1 MDGVHD
7 LGGVEGFGAIGH
19 RVNTVTY
26 KPYFEESWEH
36 LPYCLAFIAF
46 GPANLFRLDEARYAS
61 ERIEPVQ
68 SMGMSYWDRI
78 LTSGISLYIERGIVT
93 KDELEEVAG
102 GTVPVAMK
110 RAAPGRQARPAGN
123 GYQVG
128 DKIRVRDEHVPGH
141 VRAPGYTRGKRGT
154 IVHRTT
160 KKFPFPDSAGHAMPA
175 EAEPTYHVRFE
186 RCELWGEGA
195 GKGAVYVDLWQSY
208 LESDFSA
215 S

>member
-7 LGGVEGFGAIGH
+7 LGGVEGFGPVRH
-19 RVNTVTY
+19 RVNTDTY
-26 KPYFEESWEH
+26 KPFFKESWEH
-36 LPYCLAFIAF
+36 LPYTLAFIAI
-46 GPANLFRLDEARYAS
+46 GPLNLFPLDEARYAT

-68 SMGMSYWDRI
+68 SMGMGYWDRI
-78 LTSGISLYIERGIVT
+78 LTSGITLYVEKGILT
-93 KDELEEVAG
+93 TEELEEVAG
-102 GTVPVAMK
+102 GAVPVAKK
-110 RAAPGRQARPAGN
+110 RAAAGRQVRPAGD

-128 DKIRVRDEHVPGH
+128 DKVRVRNEHVPGH

-160 KKFPFPDSAGHAMPA
+160 KKFPFPDSAAHAMPT

-186 RCELWGEGA
+186 NRELWGEGA
-195 GKGAVYVDLWQSY
+195 AQGAVYVDLWQSY
-208 LESDFSA
+208 LERDESA

>member
-7 LGGVEGFGAIGH
+7 LGGVEGFGPVAH
-19 RVNTVTY
+19 HADSDTY
-26 KPYFEESWEH
+26 KPVFKESWEH
-36 LPYCLAFIAF
+36 LPYTLAFVAF
-46 GPANLFRLDEARYAS
+46 GPAQLFSLDEARYAT
-61 ERIEPVQ
+61 ERIAPVQ
-68 SMGMSYWDRI
+68 FMGMGYWDRI
-78 LTSGISLYIERGIVT
+78 LTSVITLYAEKGVIT
-93 KDELEEVAG
+93 KDELEEAAG
-102 GTVPVAMK
+102 GAVPVAMT
-110 RAAPGRQARPAGN
+110 RTVPGRPARPAGN

-128 DKIRVRDEHVPGH
+128 DKIRVRDEHVSGH

-160 KKFPFPDSAGHAMPA
+160 KAFPFPDSAGHAMPA

-186 RCELWGEGA
+186 NGELWGEGA

-208 LESDFSA
+208 LENDFSE